1 MKSNV
6 RSMFM
11 LVALATILWACGGD
25 KEEALTGNDYL
36 VTIRTDLGE
45 MKAILYDET
54 PKHKENFVKLAKE
67 GFFDSL
73 LFHRVI
79 QGFMIQ
85 GGDPNSKNAGPQ
97 DRLGN
102 GGPGYTVPAEINSN
116 FFHQKGAL
124 SAARQGDQVNPEK
137 ASSGSQFYIVQGS
150 IVPSTQLQGPNP
162 TDIQKA
168 VSKLVQQMPDNELN
182 QQYTEA
188 YQMGGNEAVDEKIRE
203 TLDQLAEVTGIEI
216 GQMDLPEEM
225 IEAYTTVGGTPFLDN
240 EYTVFGQVISG
251 LDVIDSIAAVATQ
264 PGDRPIEDVK
274 MYISVEEMP
283 REEIQSKYNYDY
295 RVQ

>member
-1 MKSNV
+1 
-6 RSMFM
+6 M

-203 TLDQLAEVTGIEI
+203 TIDQLAEVTGIEI

>member
-1 MKSNV
+1 MSNV

-102 GGPGYTVPAEINSN
+102 GGPGYTVPAEINPK

>member
-54 PKHKENFVKLAKE
+54 PKHKENFVKLAEE

>member
-1 MKSNV
+1 
-6 RSMFM
+6 M

>member
-1 MKSNV
+1 MTSSV
-6 RSMFM
+6 RNMFM
-11 LVALATILWACGGD
+11 LVALTTLLWACGGD
-25 KEEALTGNDYL
+25 KEDALTGNDYL
-36 VTIRTDLGE
+36 VTIKTDLGE

-54 PKHKENFVKLAKE
+54 PQHKENFVKLANE
-67 GFFDSL
+67 GFYDSL

-85 GGDPNSKNAGPQ
+85 GGDPDSKNAKPEQ
-97 DRLGN
+97 RLGS
-102 GGPGYTVPAEINSN
+102 GGPGYTVPAEINPK
-116 FFHQKGAL
+116 FFHKKGAL
-124 SAARQGDQVNPEK
+124 SAARQGDQMNPQK
-137 ASSGSQFYIVQGS
+137 ASSGSQFYIVQGA
-150 IVPSTQLQGPNP
+150 VLPATQLQGPNP

-168 VSKLVQQMPDNELN
+168 VTKLVQQMPDNELN

-188 YQMGGNEAVDEKIRE
+188 YQMGGNEAVDQKILE

-240 EYTVFGQVISG
+240 EYTVFGEVISG

-264 PGDRPIEDVK
+264 PGDRPTEDIK

-283 REEIQSKYNYDY
+283 REKIKSKYNYDY